1 MTSVLSFGRILSV
14 DDIDVPFVEVV
25 EDMVVNLV
33 LFKIFEIIGGG
44 DKAKEL

>member
-1 MTSVLSFGRILSV
+1 MTSMLSFGRILSV
-14 DDIDVPFVEVV
+14 DDIDVLAVEMV
-25 EDMVVNLV
+25 EDIVGILV

>member
-1 MTSVLSFGRILSV
+1 MLSFGRILSV

-33 LFKIFEIIGGG
+33 LFKIFEIIGPGG
-44 DKAKEL
+44 CGKAK